1 MSNDGNQTTKTSES
15 TNKRKQLPRR
25 LTPEDVSDLF
35 YRIDGATAEA
45 RAELHNAKPI
55 VDEAGLTLESSILD
69 TTFGRPPA
77 PVHGAPSFAT
87 EEIMDAAD
95 GTINQ
100 YGNNTN
106 GNKNNKPSTEYVG
119 PKEAAAAC
127 LRARQTYNPLRG
139 TLSAFP
145 FVLSTTG
152 GYSNTDHIIKYDPA
166 TGEVDKLSEFK
177 RKYKRRVRQ
186 ANMDELNIATSY
198 SNCTNRDAND
208 CNGNSN
214 FGQKISTSYKWDLPR
229 IPGGRRR
236 RIKRDAD
243 SPTAPPRPPE
253 QGYLIFVSQMTTKLR
268 HDNPHRH
275 HNQISAIKR
284 ISPMWHGMSEEER
297 AHYNDLAMDAKEE
310 YAELLREFRATG
322 SWRPFRCIEKVRD
335 KKKPEDEE
343 NEETAVEEEHRNS
356 LGPWVRI
363 PYERKNALEK
373 EIDTYDVVCFPPR
386 PPEMNEAYEKRMEES
401 RARRRRKIREEGLRY
416 Y

>member
-1 MSNDGNQTTKTSES
+1 MSNDKTSDS
-15 TNKRKQLPRR
+15 SKKRKGLPRR
-25 LTPEDVSDLF
+25 LSPEDVSDLF

-45 RAELHNAKPI
+45 RAELHHAKPI

-69 TTFGRPPA
+69 TTFGRPP
-77 PVHGAPSFAT
+77 PPIHCGPSSAT
-87 EEIMDAAD
+87 DDIIDTAD
-95 GTINQ
+95 GTINR
-100 YGNNTN
+100 YGNKKNGKMNTN
-106 GNKNNKPSTEYVG
+106 KSSTEYVG
-119 PKEAAAAC
+119 PKEAALAC
-127 LRARQTYNPLRG
+127 LRERQTYNPLRG

-152 GYSNTDHIIKYDPA
+152 GYSNTDHIIKYDPV
-166 TGEVDKLSEFK
+166 TGEIDKLSEYK

-198 SNCTNRDAND
+198 SNSTNNNANGS
-208 CNGNSN
+208 NGHSN
-214 FGQKISTSYKWDLPR
+214 GRKNTITTYKWDLPR

-236 RIKRDAD
+236 RIKRDTD

-268 HDNPHRH
+268 HDNPDRH
-275 HNQISAIKR
+275 HDQISAIRR
-284 ISPMWHGMSEEER
+284 ISPMWHSMSEEER
-297 AHYNDLAMDAKEE
+297 GHYNDLARDAKEE
-310 YAELLREFRATG
+310 YAELLREYRATG
-322 SWRPFRCIEKVRD
+322 SYGPFRCIEKVRD
-335 KKKPEDEE
+335 KKKSGEDEKE
-343 NEETAVEEEHRNS
+343 DVTVEEEHRNS

-386 PPEMNEAYEKRMEES
+386 PPEMNEDYERRMKES
-401 RARRRRKIREEGLRY
+401 RARRRRKIREEGLKY